1 MKKTVINHKSLSLIN
16 EQIPFIKNYEKKKK
30 GKKIW
35 MNKNNGTKI
44 AGYLFNLQT
53 KISIN

>member
-30 GKKIW
+30 KEKKYGWIKI
-35 MNKNNGTKI
+35 MERKEQGTCLIYKQK
-44 AGYLFNLQT
+44 FP
-53 KISIN
+53 

>member
-1 MKKTVINHKSLSLIN
+1 MKKIVINHKSLSLIN
-16 EQIPFIKNYEKKKK
+16 EQIPFIKNYGKKKEKKR
-30 GKKIW
+30 
-35 MNKNNGTKI
+35 MNKNNTTKR

>member
-16 EQIPFIKNYEKKKK
+16 EQIPFIKNYGKKK

-35 MNKNNGTKI
+35 MNKNNTTKR
-44 AGYLFNLQT
+44 AGYLFNL
-53 KISIN
+53 